1 MKRIILSGILAVG
14 LQAIACAQGPV
25 PDPWVH
31 KRNNYVVVPAPGGG
45 ATGLGYDAKQWSY
58 WQTNSDS
65 RGNLYGYDAQG
76 NYWTYDRRTNSYF
89 YYGTEPRWDARCYNN
104 IADFC

>member
-1 MKRIILSGILAVG
+1 MQGIAL
-14 LQAIACAQGPV
+14 AQGPV

-45 ATGLGYDAKQWSY
+45 TTGLGYGAKRWSY
-58 WQTNSDS
+58 WQTISDS

-76 NYWTYDRRTNSYF
+76 NYWTYNRQTNGYF

>member
-1 MKRIILSGILAVG
+1 MKRIILTGILAMG
-14 LQAIACAQGPV
+14 LQGIACAQGPV

-45 ATGLGYDAKQWSY
+45 ATGLGYDAKRWSY
-58 WQTNSDS
+58 WQTNSDA

-76 NYWTYDRRTNSYF
+76 NYWTYNRQTNSYF

>member
-1 MKRIILSGILAVG
+1 MG
-14 LQAIACAQGPV
+14 LQGIACAQGPV

-45 ATGLGYDAKQWSY
+45 STGLGYDARQWSY

-76 NYWTYDRRTNSYF
+76 NYWTYNRQTNSYF

>member
-31 KRNNYVVVPAPGGG
+31 KRNNYVVVSAPGGG
-45 ATGLGYDAKQWSY
+45 ATSHGHDAKRWSY

-76 NYWTYDRRTNSYF
+76 NYWTYDRQTNSYF